1 MRSFPAPAAGRACAA
16 SQATIES
23 LRFWFPALPGNPS
36 PKGRGEKC
44 LQSSVLGKMDKTC
57 EMKRTMLDSPLGK
70 LELSGCEQGLH
81 KISFL
86 GQGTPAA
93 ERLRSVAGQP
103 CPPARAKSPRCLV
116 NMQFSQHLPRRSNS
130 AMEVPAPAEVLRG
143 PEPLKQCAAW
153 LNAYFQQPEAI
164 EELPVPALHH
174 PVFQQE
180 SFTRQVLW
188 ELLKAVKFGEV
199 VSYQQLAALA
209 GNPKAARAVGGA
221 MRSNPVPILIPCH
234 RVVCSSGAMGNYSG
248 GLAVKEWLLVH
259 EGHRVG
265 KPALGRSSRRAGAWL
280 RAVGP
285 TSGSPPAG
293 PN

>member
-93 ERLRSVAGQP
+93 EVVHQAGVMGAPEGCEIRRSGFLPAVSSPGRQPQSRASSGRSDEKQP
-103 CPPARAKSPRCLV
+103 CPHPHPVPQSGLQQWSHGQLLRRTGGEGMASG
-116 NMQFSQHLPRRSNS
+116 PRRPPGGEASLGK
-130 AMEVPAPAEVLRG
+130 ELKTGRG
-143 PEPLKQCAAW
+143 
-153 LNAYFQQPEAI
+153 
-164 EELPVPALHH
+164 
-174 PVFQQE
+174 
-180 SFTRQVLW
+180 
-188 ELLKAVKFGEV
+188 
-199 VSYQQLAALA
+199 LAQ
-209 GNPKAARAVGGA
+209 G
-221 MRSNPVPILIPCH
+221 
-234 RVVCSSGAMGNYSG
+234 SGAHL
-248 GLAVKEWLLVH
+248 GL
-259 EGHRVG
+259 
-265 KPALGRSSRRAGAWL
+265 PACRAQLSDA
-280 RAVGP
+280 
-285 TSGSPPAG
+285 
-293 PN
+293 